1 MEISIASFIHII
13 NLILKKLKI
22 TIPQNMLLV
31 QIREQAFDF
40 FVVADLRV
48 EELRF
53 WKPFKKANKC
63 SDIVSRIYFKIPSQ
77 IVDLYLTVFPN
88 ERYISRL
95 TS

>member
-22 TIPQNMLLV
+22 RIPQNMLLV

-53 WKPFKKANKC
+53 
-63 SDIVSRIYFKIPSQ
+63 
-77 IVDLYLTVFPN
+77 
-88 ERYISRL
+88 
-95 TS
+95 